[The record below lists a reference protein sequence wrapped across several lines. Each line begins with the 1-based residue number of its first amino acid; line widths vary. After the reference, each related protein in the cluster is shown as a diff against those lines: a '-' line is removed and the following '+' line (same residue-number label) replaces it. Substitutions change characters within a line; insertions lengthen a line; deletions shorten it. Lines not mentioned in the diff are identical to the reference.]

1 MAGTTMT
8 VGPQTI
14 NAHIDGRVGIDPGSP
29 YPDAGRFKVNVPGVM
44 EVISQPLYDY
54 QLYPAAGATQLTF
67 FQTPVG
73 QGTKTRQDT
82 NMELAGQ
89 LPAPQLFLIEGIAV
103 DYLPGLTAAAPVIFG
118 AQAATGQANDVFAIL
133 RAGQARLVIGSKEY
147 FTMSPLLQLPPRAHL
162 GSSFGAA
169 DGGANAVT
177 VQQLRMNVAFAEG
190 PVYMPIPMLLEASQ
204 NFRVELNWAAA
215 IATATG
221 DALARIGVQLYGTL
235 YRPAQ

>member
-1 MAGTTMT
+1 MANA
-8 VGPQTI
+8 VQLSPAEV
-14 NAHIDGRVGIDPGSP
+14 NAHIDGKIGIDPGSP

-89 LPAPQLFLIEGIAV
+89 LPAPQMFLLEGIGV
-103 DYLPGLTAAAPVIFG
+103 DYLPGGTAAPPVIFG

-147 FTMSPLLQLPPRAHL
+147 FSLSPLLAMPPRSHL
-162 GSSFGAA
+162 GAAFGAA
-169 DGGANAVT
+169 DGGANASA
-177 VQQLRMNVAFAEG
+177 VQQLRMNVAYADG
-190 PVYMPIPMLLEASQ
+190 DVYQPIPMLLEASQ
-204 NFRVELNWAAA
+204 NFRVELNWAVA
-215 IATATG
+215 IATVST
-221 DALARIGVQLYGTL
+221 DALARIGVVLYGTL